1 MAAARVFLSYAHE
14 DDAHRAALV
23 DHLAPL
29 IDAGVLQVWHDR
41 QIQPGADWSTEI
53 DTNLEN
59 ADLVLLLVSRY
70 FMASDYCK
78 GVEVKRAL
86 ERRAQG
92 LTKVV
97 PVILSSCRW
106 TRSPIGK
113 LQALPTDG
121 KPITEAAHPDQ
132 LYTAVVEGLERLLEP
147 PSPSPRPSPSPFMSP
162 VPPVLPTRLA
172 PWWRRPL
179 PAWLALGTLVLLLGG
194 MTAGWLE
201 QVRAGVRDDLRVDRA
216 DLAAERLGRVPE
228 ALRMA
233 WPRLAGL
240 DEVITLHRAGQQSP
254 DDVSRNAQT
263 LRRLLKER
271 PDDAALLYL
280 EAREAFGTAVRT
292 TSLDELARAEALAT
306 RAVASDPAHAAALGL
321 RGLVEDVRGE
331 HIKAELQYRAAAE
344 QAPDEPQFTAN
355 HARALLD
362 TGRAA
367 EALPRFQRVS
377 QRYTLAA
384 VEQALAH
391 WALGQWDAAL
401 ESQTHAVERLR
412 QPSLSGVP
420 AEGYVWTFFPAPG
433 EVVSLGGAER
443 RCYAALG
450 REVTRALRGEA
461 GARAA
466 PEDCAGSGF
475 LDTVRRLVDADVCR
489 YALPALAGAQRADLA
504 GEVRRSV
511 LGQAGECAVPS
522 VASSV

>member
-1 MAAARVFLSYAHE
+1 MAAAKVFLSYAHE

-23 DHLAPL
+23 DHLTPL
-29 IDAGVLQVWHDR
+29 VDAGVLEVWHDR

-59 ADLVLLLVSRY
+59 ADLVLLLVSRH

-97 PVILSSCRW
+97 PVILSSCHW

-121 KPITEAAHPDQ
+121 KPITEAVHPDQ
-132 LYTAVVEGLERLLEP
+132 LYTAVVEGLDRLLK
-147 PSPSPRPSPSPFMSP
+147 PR
-162 VPPVLPTRLA
+162 LPTSPQRQQLLSPEPLSPPP

-201 QVRAGVRDDLRVDRA
+201 RVRSGVRDDLRVDRA

-233 WPRLAGL
+233 WPRLAWL

-280 EAREAFGTAVRT
+280 EAREAFGAAVRT

-344 QAPDEPQFTAN
+344 QAPDEPQFIAN

-412 QPSLSGVP
+412 QPALSGVP

-461 GARAA
+461 GARAT

-511 LGQAGECAVPS
+511 LGQAGECAVQPVAAS
-522 VASSV
+522 V

>member
-1 MAAARVFLSYAHE
+1 MAAAKVFLSYAHE

-23 DHLAPL
+23 DHLTPL
-29 IDAGVLQVWHDR
+29 IDAGVLLEVWHDR

-59 ADLVLLLVSRY
+59 ADLVLLLVSRH

-92 LTKVV
+92 LAEVV
-97 PVILSSCRW
+97 PVILSSCHW

-121 KPITEAAHPDQ
+121 KPITEAVHPDQ
-132 LYTAVVEGLERLLEP
+132 LYTAVVEGLDRLLK
-147 PSPSPRPSPSPFMSP
+147 PRPPTSPQRQQLLSPEP
-162 VPPVLPTRLA
+162 LAPPL

-179 PAWLALGTLVLLLGG
+179 PASLALGTLVLLLGAL
-194 MTAGWLE
+194 TAGWLE

-412 QPSLSGVP
+412 QPALSGVP

-461 GARAA
+461 GARAT

-489 YALPALAGAQRADLA
+489 YAQRADLA

-511 LGQAGECAVPS
+511 LGQAGECAVEPVAAS
-522 VASSV
+522 V

>member
-1 MAAARVFLSYAHE
+1 MAAAKVFLSYAHE
-14 DDAHRAALV
+14 DDAHRAKLV
-23 DHLAPL
+23 NHLAPL
-29 IDAGVLQVWHDR
+29 IDKGVLQVWHDR
-41 QIQPGADWSTEI
+41 KIRPGANWATEI
-53 DTNLEN
+53 DSHLES
-59 ADLVLLLVSRY
+59 ADLVLLLVSV
-70 FMASDYCK
+70 FFLASEYCK
-78 GVEVKRAL
+78 GIELRRAL

-92 LTKVV
+92 LTQVV
-97 PVILSSCRW
+97 PVILSSCAW
-106 TRSPIGK
+106 QVPPLAD
-113 LQALPTDG
+113 LQALPADG
-121 KPITEAAHPDQ
+121 VPITEAPFPNQ
-132 LYTAVVEGLERLLEP
+132 LYTAVVQEIAKMLAARGEATAPEGPGPVITLRP
-147 PSPSPRPSPSPFMSP
+147 P
-162 VPPVLPTRLA
+162 L

-194 MTAGWLE
+194 MTVGWLE
-201 QVRAGVRDDLRVDRA
+201 RVRAGVRDDLRVDRA

-233 WPRLAGL
+233 WPRLAWL

-263 LRRLLKER
+263 LRRLLKAR

-461 GARAA
+461 GARAT

>member
-1 MAAARVFLSYAHE
+1 MAAAKVFLSYAHE

-23 DHLAPL
+23 DHLTPL
-29 IDAGVLQVWHDR
+29 IDAGVLEVWHDR
-41 QIQPGADWSTEI
+41 RIRPGADWSTEI

-97 PVILSSCRW
+97 PVILSSCHW

-121 KPITEAAHPDQ
+121 KPITEAVHPDQ
-132 LYTAVVEGLERLLEP
+132 LYTAVVEGLDRLLK
-147 PSPSPRPSPSPFMSP
+147 PRPPTSPQRQQLLSPEP
-162 VPPVLPTRLA
+162 LPPPL

-179 PAWLALGTLVLLLGG
+179 PASLALGTLVLLLGG

-306 RAVASDPAHAAALGL
+306 RAVSNDPAHAAALGL

-461 GARAA
+461 GARAT

-511 LGQAGECAVPS
+511 LGQAGECAVLP